1 MKKPAIRP
9 RGYTTITASVAVD
22 DVAATIEF
30 LGAAF
35 GAEVQVQDDS
45 EAPSFA
51 SVKIGNAM
59 LFVTRGWAA
68 HGHMP
73 QGYTASSAVSL
84 HLYVDDVAAMTEQ
97 AVAAGATLLS
107 EPTETYWGETTAAL
121 ADPFGQIWTVAERVE
136 ALTGDAI
143 AERRAAALNVEEVVD
158 AQPQA

>member
-30 LGAAF
+30 LNAAF
-35 GAEVQVQDDS
+35 GAEVQVQDDAD
-45 EAPSFA
+45 APSFA
-51 SVKIGNAM
+51 SLKIGNAM

-73 QGYTASSAVSL
+73 QSYTASSAVSL
-84 HLYVDDVAAMTEQ
+84 HLYVDDVVAMSEQ
-97 AVAAGATLLS
+97 AIAAGATLLS
-107 EPTETYWGETTAAL
+107 APTETYWGELTAAL

-136 ALTGDAI
+136 ALTGKDIAARRDAVL
-143 AERRAAALNVEEVVD
+143 AVNDPVD
-158 AQPQA
+158 AQPEA